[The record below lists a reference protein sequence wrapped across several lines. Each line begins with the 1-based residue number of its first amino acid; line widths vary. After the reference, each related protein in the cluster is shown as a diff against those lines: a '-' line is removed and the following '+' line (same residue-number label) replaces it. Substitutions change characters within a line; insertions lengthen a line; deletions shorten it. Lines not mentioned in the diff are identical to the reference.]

1 MTAVHRASFT
11 ALILLF
17 LGMMNVPACARQ
29 AEPETALSVAE
40 AAEDVSLEAMIGQM
54 MMVGFRGFEVS
65 EAHWVVQDIRDRN
78 LGGVILFDY
87 DVPNRRAERNVRSPE
102 QVARLVRQLQRHAET
117 PLLVAIDQEGGRV
130 NRLKPR
136 FGFPDTPSHEH
147 LGRVN
152 HPDSTLRVAHQTGR
166 MLAEAGININFSP
179 VVDVNVNPQN
189 PVIGQLGRSFSAD
202 PAKVTEH
209 ARLTLEGF
217 REEGVW
223 GTVKHFPGHGSAW
236 NDSHYGMADV
246 TETWTETELEPY
258 RALFA
263 DGSAQLVMS
272 AHIFNANWHPEHPA
286 TLVPE
291 IMTGLLRDEL
301 GFTGLLFS
309 DDMKMGAITDFYGLE
324 QALEL
329 AVLAGIDVLVFA
341 NNSVY
346 EPEITRKAIRIL
358 SAAVEEGRIPRARI
372 EQAYSRIMAFKARM

>member
-1 MTAVHRASFT
+1 MSARFAATAFVFFLFMMTGPVAWAQDS
-11 ALILLF
+11 
-17 LGMMNVPACARQ
+17 G
-29 AEPETALSVAE
+29 AENRSEESGPG
-40 AAEDVSLEAMIGQM
+40 LEAMIGQM
-54 MMVGFRGFEVS
+54 MMVGFRGFEAD

-78 LGGVILFDY
+78 LGGIILFDY
-87 DVPNRRAERNVRSPE
+87 DVPNRRAERNVRSP
-102 QVARLVRQLQRHAET
+102 QQLARLVRQLQRHAET

-136 FGFPDTPSHEH
+136 FGFPETPSHEH
-147 LGRVN
+147 LGRIN
-152 HPDSTLRVAHQTGR
+152 RADSTLHYARQTGR
-166 MLAEAGININFSP
+166 MLAEAGISINFSP

-189 PVIGQLGRSFSAD
+189 PVIGQLGRSFSGDAGR
-202 PAKVTEH
+202 VTHH

-246 TETWTETELEPY
+246 TETWTEAELEPY
-258 RALFA
+258 RDLFA
-263 DGSAQLVMS
+263 DGSARLVMS
-272 AHIFNANWHPEHPA
+272 AHIFNADWHPEHPA

-309 DDMKMGAITDFYGLE
+309 DDMQMGAITDFYGLE

-346 EPEITRKAIRIL
+346 DPEITRKAIAIL

-372 EQAYSRIMAFKARM
+372 EQAYGRIMAFKARM